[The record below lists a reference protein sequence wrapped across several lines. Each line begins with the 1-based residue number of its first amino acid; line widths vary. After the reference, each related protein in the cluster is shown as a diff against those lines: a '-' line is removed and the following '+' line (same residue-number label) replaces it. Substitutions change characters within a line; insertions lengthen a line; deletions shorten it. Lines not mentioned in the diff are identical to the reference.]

1 VAARSKARKRALDV
15 LFEAELRG
23 LPVLGLLAERMS
35 LGEQPTPEYA
45 AEIVR
50 GVAAHR
56 DEIDDLISRNA
67 VDWTLERMPI
77 VDLTV
82 LRMGVWELLWADDV
96 PDGVAISEAVV
107 LAQDLSTDG
116 SPAFVNGLLA
126 KVKNLK
132 PGIAAAKAEAAKAE
146 AARNEA
152 AKAEAEAARQA
163 EAARDEAAKAEA
175 VSLDDEAAREAQ
187 AGGLDDEE
195 ASRAGEAVGGRSSAE
210 AKGGAATSDEAV
222 MRDDSPAEASTETE
236 ASPETAG
243 PAQPVPGARRATS
256 ARTPRSGRGLLKPP
270 RVAVK
275 PESDSTGS

>member
-56 DEIDDLISRNA
+56 DEIDDLIADNA
-67 VDWTLERMPI
+67 VDWTLERMPA
-77 VDLTV
+77 VDRNV
-82 LRMGVWELLWADDV
+82 LRIGAWELLWADDV
-96 PDGVAISEAVV
+96 PDGVAISEAVA

-116 SPAFVNGLLA
+116 SPSFVNGLLA

-132 PGIAAAKAEAAKAE
+132 PGIAAARDAAAGGGEHSAEARGATVGTAQDEDGDDEVAAVKDEPLAEAPAEAA
-146 AARNEA
+146 
-152 AKAEAEAARQA
+152 
-163 EAARDEAAKAEA
+163 
-175 VSLDDEAAREAQ
+175 
-187 AGGLDDEE
+187 GL
-195 ASRAGEAVGGRSSAE
+195 
-210 AKGGAATSDEAV
+210 
-222 MRDDSPAEASTETE
+222 
-236 ASPETAG
+236 
-243 PAQPVPGARRATS
+243 AQPAPTAQ
-256 ARTPRSGRGLLKPP
+256 RTAAGRGTRSGRGLVKPP

-275 PESDSTGS
+275 PDSPDSADS